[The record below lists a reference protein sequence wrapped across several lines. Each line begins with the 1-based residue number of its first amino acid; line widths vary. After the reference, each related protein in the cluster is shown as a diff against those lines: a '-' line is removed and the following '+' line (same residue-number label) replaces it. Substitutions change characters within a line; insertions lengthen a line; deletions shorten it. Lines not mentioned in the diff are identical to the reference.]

1 MPAKPTLLLFIVCSS
16 LFACKENKAPA
27 KTTDKEPV
35 VKTVT
40 TGSEKGMQEVL
51 DSIRSF
57 QPMKLAINE
66 EHSDV
71 DELIPLGYNNHGS
84 LAYLINENSGGAS
97 GLQFGILPA
106 YQDFKLESQLG
117 MDDENDTMLLRNK
130 ELIYYALRSQGIK
143 LGTTVQKTSG
153 DSLQKKYGIKIDVK
167 KTYWASFVDDP
178 SRKKTLTSIEIN
190 WKQGDSMYPSF
201 LYSEKYSPTHG
212 IYDIYISDYLLI
224 SGEEG
229 LFGFVVVVTE
239 GMGFEGYVRKSIEV
253 KDIGVVEGR

>member
-16 LFACKENKAPA
+16 LFACKENKDPVKA
-27 KTTDKEPV
+27 TDKEPV
-35 VKTVT
+35 VKSVT
-40 TGSEKGMQEVL
+40 TGSEKTIQEVL
-51 DSIRSF
+51 DSIRSIK
-57 QPMKLAINE
+57 PMTLTINA

-97 GLQFGILPA
+97 GLQFGIIPA

-130 ELIYYALRSQGIK
+130 ELLYYALRSQGVK
-143 LGTTVQKTSG
+143 LGNSVQKTSA
-153 DSLQKKYGIKIDVK
+153 DSLQKKYGIKFDVK
-167 KTYWASFVDDP
+167 KAYGAPYADDP
-178 SRKKTLTSIEIN
+178 SGKKTLASIEIN

-212 IYDIYISDYLLI
+212 VYDIYISDYLLI
-224 SGEEG
+224 PGEEG
-229 LFGFVVVVTE
+229 LFGFVVIVTE
-239 GMGFEGYVRKSIEV
+239 GMGFEGYTRKSIEV
-253 KDIGVVEGR
+253 KQIGVVKGK

>member
-27 KTTDKEPV
+27 KTSDKEPV
-35 VKTVT
+35 VKSVT
-40 TGSEKGMQEVL
+40 TSSEKTIQEVL
-51 DSIRSF
+51 DSIRSVK
-57 QPMKLAINE
+57 PMTLTINA

-84 LAYLINENSGGAS
+84 LAYLINENSGGSS

-106 YQDFKLESQLG
+106 YQDFKLEASLG
-117 MDDENDTMLLRNK
+117 MDDENDSMLIRNK

-143 LGTTVQKTSG
+143 LGNTVQKTSA
-153 DSLQKKYGIKIDVK
+153 DSLQKKYGIKFDLK
-167 KTYWASFVDDP
+167 KTYGAPYVDDP
-178 SRKKTLTSIEIN
+178 SGKKTLTSIEIN

-212 IYDIYISDYLLI
+212 VYDIYISDYLLI
-224 SGEEG
+224 PGEEG
-229 LFGFVVVVTE
+229 LFGFAVIVTE
-239 GMGFEGYVRKSIEV
+239 GMGFEGYTRKSIEV
-253 KDIGVVEGR
+253 KDFGVVEGR